1 LAFRHPWFRSYSRLG
16 RDVTANHKMNTLR
29 LAGLLSLA
37 AILFPLHAESVSG
50 RIVITKKLTRRRVTA
65 PVPLYDRGP
74 AVGLGTDTED
84 DPLAFE
90 RSRVVVYLE
99 GRAPGSPH
107 SAGSQPVARIDQ
119 QKRRFSPE
127 TLIVEAG
134 SKVSFP
140 NFDPIFHNVFSL
152 SHAKTFDLG
161 NYPMGETRVVTFPE
175 PGIVYV
181 NCHLHS
187 NMSATIVVAPNR
199 WNAKADRDGA
209 FELPDVPPGRY
220 TIVAWHKAAGFFRQ
234 QITVTQGQGAHVQ
247 FLIPIHYDNKN
258 DPETLSRTAAK

>member
-1 LAFRHPWFRSYSRLG
+1 VKTRR
-16 RDVTANHKMNTLR
+16 V
-29 LAGLLSLA
+29 AGLLSFA
-37 AILFPLHAESVSG
+37 AILFPLHAESVTG
-50 RIVITKKLTRRRVTA
+50 KIVITKKLTRRRVTA
-65 PVPLYDRGP
+65 SVPLYERGP
-74 AVGLGTDTED
+74 AVGLGMDSED

-90 RSRVVVYLE
+90 RARVVVYLE
-99 GRAPGSPH
+99 GRDTGAPRPADSL
-107 SAGSQPVARIDQ
+107 PVARIDQ

-152 SHAKTFDLG
+152 SRTKIFDLG
-161 NYPMGETRVVTFPE
+161 NYPMGETRMVTFPE

-187 NMSATIVVAPNR
+187 NMTATIVVAPNR

-209 FELPDVPPGRY
+209 FELPGVPPGRY

-234 QITVTQGQGAHVQ
+234 RVEIIKGRSARVE
-247 FLIPIHYDNKN
+247 FLIPIRSEKS
-258 DPETLSRTAAK
+258 DPGPLPRIATK

>member
-1 LAFRHPWFRSYSRLG
+1 
-16 RDVTANHKMNTLR
+16 MNTLR

-234 QITVTQGQGAHVQ
+234 QINVTQGQGAHVQ
-247 FLIPIHYDNKN
+247 FLIPIHYGKN

>member
-1 LAFRHPWFRSYSRLG
+1 M
-16 RDVTANHKMNTLR
+16 TTLR
-29 LAGLLSLA
+29 VAGLLSIA
-37 AILFPLHAESVSG
+37 AILFPLHAETVAG
-50 RIVITKKLTRRRVTA
+50 RSVITKKLTRRRVTT

-74 AVGLGTDTED
+74 AVGLGVDTED

-99 GRAPGSPH
+99 GSAAGSPRP
-107 SAGSQPVARIDQ
+107 AGSQPVARIDQ

-140 NFDPIFHNVFSL
+140 NFDQIFHNVFSL
-152 SHAKTFDLG
+152 SRAKTFDLG
-161 NYPMGETRVVTFPE
+161 NYPMGETRVVTFPD

-187 NMSATIVVAPNR
+187 NMTATIVVAPNR
-199 WNAKADRDGA
+199 WNVKADRDGA
-209 FELPDVPPGRY
+209 FELSGVPPGRY

-234 QITVTQGQGAHVQ
+234 RIDVTRGQGARVE
-247 FLIPIHYDNKN
+247 FLIPIHFEKN
-258 DPETLSRTAAK
+258 DIEPMQSTAKR

>member
-1 LAFRHPWFRSYSRLG
+1 MTIIRI
-16 RDVTANHKMNTLR
+16 
-29 LAGLLSLA
+29 AGLLSLA
-37 AILFPLHAESVSG
+37 SILFPLHAESVAG

-65 PVPLYDRGP
+65 SVPLYDRGP
-74 AVGLGTDTED
+74 AVVLGVDTED

-99 GRAPGSPH
+99 GRPA
-107 SAGSQPVARIDQ
+107 AGSQPDSPPLARIDQ
-119 QKRRFSPE
+119 EKRRFSPE
-127 TLIVEAG
+127 TLIIEAG
-134 SKVSFP
+134 AKVSFP

-152 SHAKTFDLG
+152 SHARTFDLG
-161 NYPMGETRVVTFPE
+161 NYPMGETRFVTFPE

-187 NMSATIVVAPNR
+187 NMTATIVVAPNR

-209 FELPDVPPGRY
+209 FELHDVPPGQY

-234 QITVTQGQGAHVQ
+234 RIDVTKGQGARVE
-247 FLIPIHYDNKN
+247 FLIPLHFEKT
-258 DPETLSRTAAK
+258 DPEPLLRTATK